1 MLSFLK
7 SVVAM
12 TMGGLTLGYVTIAY
26 TVGWDWA
33 LAANTLIETIV
44 SFI

>member
-1 MLSFLK
+1 MKFLLT
-7 SVVAM
+7 SAVAM
-12 TMGGLTLGYVTIAY
+12 LMSGLTLGYVTIAY